1 VAQTS
6 AHAGIEEY
14 RVLPRLYQM
23 SKRPQRPRQQ
33 SARRV
38 RVFRTIIALA
48 GSLLWI
54 AAIRYFLHL
63 G

>member
-6 AHAGIEEY
+6 AHAWIAEF

-33 SARRV
+33 SARRGK
-38 RVFRTIIALA
+38 VFRTIIALA
-48 GSLLWI
+48 GALLWV
-54 AAIRYFLHL
+54 AVIRYFLHL